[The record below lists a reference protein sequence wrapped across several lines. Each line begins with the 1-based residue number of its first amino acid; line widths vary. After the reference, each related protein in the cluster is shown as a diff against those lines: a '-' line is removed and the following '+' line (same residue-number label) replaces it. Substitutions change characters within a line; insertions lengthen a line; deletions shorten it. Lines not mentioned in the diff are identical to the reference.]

1 MAEGMATADNEN
13 KIAREPSIVRLDDTA
28 FNEAKSILYQAYRHE
43 PTFQYLFDHRK
54 PGYDKRVRAT
64 IRELLNLYFELNQDA
79 IGVMADD
86 TLVAVAF
93 IGDPEL
99 RLNLAEQLSWRLRM
113 VLTAGFAST
122 RRYLDYHEKIRSML
136 PGEGTHQLPLMG
148 VHPKYQNRGFGR
160 RLLAA
165 VESLCSENP
174 RANGLVLDTGNSR
187 YLPFYESEGFRSLGT
202 IRLGDYEDF
211 VLFRDADVSSTR
223 AGSQAS

>member
-1 MAEGMATADNEN
+1 MTEGMATAEQDSH
-13 KIAREPSIVRLDDTA
+13 IVREPSIVRLDDTA
-28 FNEAKSILYQAYRHE
+28 FNEARSILYQAYRHE

-64 IRELLNLYFELNQDA
+64 IRELVNLYFELNQDA
-79 IGVMADD
+79 IGVMADN

-93 IGDPEL
+93 LGGPEL

-136 PGEGTHQLPLMG
+136 PGDGTWQLPLMG

-160 RLLAA
+160 MLLAA
-165 VESLCSENP
+165 VESLCIDNP
-174 RANGLVLDTGNSR
+174 RADGLVLDTGNSR

-211 VLFRDADVSSTR
+211 VLFRDANAPS
-223 AGSQAS
+223 AAASE

>member
-1 MAEGMATADNEN
+1 MTARR
-13 KIAREPSIVRLDDTA
+13 IPSIVRLDESS

-54 PGYDKRVRAT
+54 PGYNKRVRAT

-93 IGDPEL
+93 IGAPEL
-99 RLNLAEQLSWRLRM
+99 RLNLAAQLSWRIRM

-122 RRYLDYHEKIRSML
+122 RRYLDYHEKITAML
-136 PGEGTHQLPLMG
+136 PGEGSYQLPLMG
-148 VHPKYQNRGFGR
+148 VSPKYQNRGYG
-160 RLLAA
+160 RLLLAT
-165 VESLCSENP
+165 VERLCAGNS
-174 RANGLVLDTGNSR
+174 RGNGLVLDTGNSR

-202 IRLGDYEDF
+202 LRLGDYEDF
-211 VLFRDADVSSTR
+211 VLFRDADAPR
-223 AGSQAS
+223 MAASE

>member
-1 MAEGMATADNEN
+1 MAEGMTATDNDKN
-13 KIAREPSIVRLDDTA
+13 PVREPSLVRLDDSA
-28 FNEAKSILYQAYRHE
+28 YNEAKSILFQAYRHE

-54 PGYDKRVRAT
+54 PGYEKRVRAT
-64 IRELLNLYFELNQDA
+64 IRELLNLHFETNQEA
-79 IGVMADD
+79 IGIMADN

-93 IGDPEL
+93 IGEPEL
-99 RLNLAEQLSWRLRM
+99 RINLAEQLSWRLRM

-136 PGEGTHQLPLMG
+136 PEGDTFQLPLMG

-160 RLLAA
+160 MLLTA
-165 VESLCSENP
+165 VERLCAQNP
-174 RANGLVLDTGNSR
+174 RGNGLVLDTGNSR

-211 VLFRDADVSSTR
+211 VLFRDAD
-223 AGSQAS
+223 APPMASVPSG